1 MLLAGSTCTRTG
13 DQIDS
18 GVGGAHAGPVPAAT
32 MPAGRR
38 VGRPGPSP
46 IPRLAPAL
54 DQRVD
59 PEAEADPGH
68 GCPPISS
75 SPTLSE
81 RISTSPARS
90 LRTTA
95 SAIARRPIA
104 SAPIAAAAS
113 ASGAMA
119 VGAMARGPTTCGPM
133 KRPPTAAASHRCRM
147 RFVRFMTVPFRR
159 FLSRSGPFGFRAGC
173 DVGRL
178 PCFEALPPAGQVPV
192 SDVPLSPPG
201 LDGNR
206 RSCRTLSRWHP
217 GGQAT
222 ESGST
227 QAQARWREQPCSG
240 GRDMRTSR
248 DSGRSRHR
256 RHGHARAAAR
266 RASATSARPR
276 RGRVLTER
284 PSV

>member
-1 MLLAGSTCTRTG
+1 MCEQR
-13 DQIDS
+13 
-18 GVGGAHAGPVPAAT
+18 GPGP
-32 MPAGRR
+32 GCDDD
-38 VGRPGPSP
+38 GRPARAKAWPSP
-46 IPRLAPAL
+46 TPRLAPAL

-113 ASGAMA
+113 ASGAMT

-133 KRPPTAAASHRCRM
+133 KRPLTAAESDPCRM

-159 FLSRSGPFGFRAGC
+159 FSGSFSSSRPSRQPCRSAASVPAGTRARDGVRPRSGQLKHDRFGARRPRPASHSRSG
-173 DVGRL
+173 L
-178 PCFEALPPAGQVPV
+178 
-192 SDVPLSPPG
+192 SHPL
-201 LDGNR
+201 
-206 RSCRTLSRWHP
+206 
-217 GGQAT
+217 
-222 ESGST
+222 
-227 QAQARWREQPCSG
+227 
-240 GRDMRTSR
+240 
-248 DSGRSRHR
+248 
-256 RHGHARAAAR
+256 
-266 RASATSARPR
+266 
-276 RGRVLTER
+276 
-284 PSV
+284 

>member
-1 MLLAGSTCTRTG
+1 MCEQRG
-13 DQIDS
+13 
-18 GVGGAHAGPVPAAT
+18 
-32 MPAGRR
+32 
-38 VGRPGPSP
+38 PGPGCDDDNRPARAKAWASP

-54 DQRVD
+54 DQCVD

-113 ASGAMA
+113 ASGAMT

-133 KRPPTAAASHRCRM
+133 KRPPTAAASDRCRM

-159 FLSRSGPFGFRAGC
+159 FLGRSVHHGRAANRAGQPRPDPPAPGPEPASGPAVDGGGKIRSDTPRTG
-173 DVGRL
+173 G
-178 PCFEALPPAGQVPV
+178 V
-192 SDVPLSPPG
+192 SV
-201 LDGNR
+201 
-206 RSCRTLSRWHP
+206 
-217 GGQAT
+217 
-222 ESGST
+222 
-227 QAQARWREQPCSG
+227 
-240 GRDMRTSR
+240 
-248 DSGRSRHR
+248 
-256 RHGHARAAAR
+256 
-266 RASATSARPR
+266 
-276 RGRVLTER
+276 
-284 PSV
+284 

>member
-1 MLLAGSTCTRTG
+1 VRTARAR
-13 DQIDS
+13 S
-18 GVGGAHAGPVPAAT
+18 RLRRRRPARACE
-32 MPAGRR
+32 GL
-38 VGRPGPSP
+38 GLP

-113 ASGAMA
+113 ASGAMT

-133 KRPPTAAASHRCRM
+133 KRPLTAAESDRCRM

-159 FLSRSGPFGFRAGC
+159 FSVSFSSSRPSRQPCRSAASVPAGTRARDGVRPRSGQLKRDRFGSPATRRRVTVGVISPAIQANPTPHELKPGWFRDCLGHRC
-173 DVGRL
+173 
-178 PCFEALPPAGQVPV
+178 QTQ
-192 SDVPLSPPG
+192 
-201 LDGNR
+201 R
-206 RSCRTLSRWHP
+206 RSALSCRR
-217 GGQAT
+217 
-222 ESGST
+222 
-227 QAQARWREQPCSG
+227 
-240 GRDMRTSR
+240 
-248 DSGRSRHR
+248 
-256 RHGHARAAAR
+256 
-266 RASATSARPR
+266 
-276 RGRVLTER
+276 
-284 PSV
+284 

>member
-1 MLLAGSTCTRTG
+1 MCEQRG
-13 DQIDS
+13 
-18 GVGGAHAGPVPAAT
+18 
-32 MPAGRR
+32 
-38 VGRPGPSP
+38 PGPGCDDDDRPARAKARASP

-113 ASGAMA
+113 ASGAMT

-133 KRPPTAAASHRCRM
+133 KRPPTAAASDRCRM

-159 FLSRSGPFGFRAGC
+159 FLCRSGPAATLGGCRALRRYPL
-173 DVGRL
+173 VT
-178 PCFEALPPAGQVPV
+178 PCRPSTGERRSALPPDWMAIAAHAAHTVAV
-192 SDVPLSPPG
+192 APG
-201 LDGNR
+201 
-206 RSCRTLSRWHP
+206 
-217 GGQAT
+217 
-222 ESGST
+222 
-227 QAQARWREQPCSG
+227 
-240 GRDMRTSR
+240 
-248 DSGRSRHR
+248 
-256 RHGHARAAAR
+256 
-266 RASATSARPR
+266 RASHRKWLDTGTGPVEGAAMQWWTRHADEP
-276 RGRVLTER
+276 
-284 PSV
+284 

>member
-1 MLLAGSTCTRTG
+1 MCEQRG
-13 DQIDS
+13 
-18 GVGGAHAGPVPAAT
+18 
-32 MPAGRR
+32 
-38 VGRPGPSP
+38 PGPGCDDDDRPARAKAWASP
-46 IPRLAPAL
+46 TPRLAPAL

-113 ASGAMA
+113 ASGAMT

-133 KRPPTAAASHRCRM
+133 KRPPTAAASDRCRR
-147 RFVRFMTVPFRR
+147 RFIRFMTVPFRR
-159 FLSRSGPFGFRAGC
+159 FLCRSGPAATLGGCRALRRYPL
-173 DVGRL
+173 VT
-178 PCFEALPPAGQVPV
+178 PCRPSTGERRSA
-192 SDVPLSPPG
+192 LSPRTGWQSP
-201 LDGNR
+201 LMPH
-206 RSCRTLSRWHP
+206 TLSRWHP

-222 ESGST
+222 ESGWT

-256 RHGHARAAAR
+256 RHGHARAARRRAAAR
-266 RASATSARPR
+266 RR
-276 RGRVLTER
+276 L
-284 PSV
+284 